1 MARFCDLLFLMAYVS
16 HQRLICF
23 RIFHPQP
30 RKYPKTPYSLY
41 MENNRI
47 HLYTVI
53 QMGFF
58 AALYMVKTIKPIAI
72 AFPFF
77 ILLCIPARIYF
88 LPRIFEPYELTVLDG
103 SPEKVERFV
112 ERQLA
117 LTGGEAAIRLIEEDE
132 DEDDDEDDDDAE
144 EEEAEAEDDIVPVE
158 EVEEVCMGVDEDVDE
173 DELKEN
179 PGELVTIRKDVVND
193 EHGSTNEGDWTMDP
207 AFTPEMMNAAVVR
220 SGRRG
225 RRKKTVS
232 DVTGMFAKAHET
244 NWSHV

>member
-1 MARFCDLLFLMAYVS
+1 
-16 HQRLICF
+16 
-23 RIFHPQP
+23 
-30 RKYPKTPYSLY
+30 

-47 HLYTVI
+47 HLYTLI

-58 AALYMVKTIKPIAI
+58 AALYMVKTIKTIAI

-77 ILLCIPARIYF
+77 ILLCIPARLYL

-117 LTGGEAAIRLIEEDE
+117 QADGEAAIKLIDNE
-132 DEDDDEDDDDAE
+132 EDDDEDDEDAE
-144 EEEAEAEDDIVPVE
+144 DDDEGNDVAVPMEVNNSNDADDVDEEEADDTPT
-158 EVEEVCMGVDEDVDE
+158 
-173 DELKEN
+173 
-179 PGELVTIRKDVVND
+179 ELVTDNVIIRND
-193 EHGSTNEGDWTMDP
+193 MANEPSNAANEGDWTMDP
-207 AFTPEMMNAAVVR
+207 AFTPEMMDAAVVR
-220 SGRRG
+220 SGRRA

-232 DVTGMFAKAHET
+232 DVTGMFRQAHET